1 MRRSKYAGILLVLIG
16 CLLAGTAGAA
26 PSTPEYTT
34 QFRVDIRPAEPKA
47 LAEIRVVQS
56 GPRLKRLQFRM
67 PQSSFSLL
75 DADGKVT
82 RDGERVTW
90 EVPAKGGSLR
100 YRVVVDHKR
109 NEKGYD
115 ALITER
121 WALFRADD
129 VFPRA
134 KSTHQRGARG
144 RGELVLAVPTGWT
157 SVTPYLPDT
166 TGRLRFISPTRSFS
180 RPVGWILAGSVG
192 ARMDVIGPTMVRI
205 AAPRGDN
212 VQRVSML
219 SLVRGVLPILQAE
232 LSGLPGYVLIVSAGD
247 PMWRG
252 GLSAPNSIYL
262 HSGRPVIGENGT
274 STLIHELLHVL
285 APVPTVADQDWIDEG
300 VAEYLGLVL
309 LRRSGAISPERFDH
323 AIDIFRRQGARV
335 TSMTTRNSRG
345 DVNARAVV
353 VFHDLDLELQRRTA
367 GRADIFE
374 LVRRLMAAE
383 QPVDII
389 RLRAIAMDMAGDKPL
404 QSLLPPTLPGN

>member
-1 MRRSKYAGILLVLIG
+1 MRRSKHVGTLLILIG
-16 CLLAGTAGAA
+16 WLLAGTAGAA
-26 PSTPEYTT
+26 PTTPEYKT
-34 QFRVDIRPAEPKA
+34 QFRVDIRPAEPMA

-56 GPRLKRLQFRM
+56 GPKLKRLQFRM
-67 PQSSFSLL
+67 PQSSFSRL

-90 EVPAKGGSLR
+90 EVPAQGGSLR

-144 RGELVLAVPTGWT
+144 RGELVLVLPTGWT

-166 TGRLRFISPTRSFS
+166 SGRLSFISPKRSFS

-192 ARMDVIGPTMVRI
+192 ARMDMIGPTMVRI
-205 AAPRGDN
+205 AAPRGES

-219 SLVRGVLPILQAE
+219 SLIRGVLPILQAE
-232 LSGLPGYVLIVSAGD
+232 LSGLPGYLLIVSAGD

-262 HSGRPVIGENGT
+262 HSARPVIGENGT

-309 LRRSGAISPERFDH
+309 LRRSGAISPERFNH

-353 VFHDLDLELQRRTA
+353 VLHDLDLELQRRTA

-389 RLRAIAMDMAGDKPL
+389 RLRAIAMEMAGDKPL
-404 QSLLPPTLPGN
+404 QTLLPPTFPGN